1 MKGIMS
7 LLPLRTRHLMMRAAL
22 LTLALLL
29 SACGGGL
36 SKDDSD
42 EAFAV
47 NAGRDRAAAEQSEVS
62 LSAQVS
68 FPSGAVVYNWSSTP
82 ALTITHDDTS
92 IATASL
98 TTPVVTADTQYVV
111 TVSATDSAGQS
122 ASDSFTLTV
131 TPDNLPPTAIIT
143 LSDWPDLPPGTYPAG
158 VSLTFDGR
166 NSSDSDGTS
175 SEEISAWAWQQTAG
189 DDVLT
194 GIETDQSTLVIDTP
208 ISDTRQ
214 TLTFSLM
221 VTDDEGAEDTTTHS
235 VTVLSM
241 SETPPEVDA
250 GIDQALFGGER
261 IVLAGTA
268 TSTVPA
274 AAPIATLWTYSGDA
288 APQII
293 NPNTADTYAL
303 APLVDSA
310 TTLDFYLTGEDRFG
324 NEVTDHLRVLVRPF
338 PVRVLNDTGMT
349 QQATNTTL
357 SATQQ
362 NAFPGQD
369 GQRGAD
375 ALADNNVLEKAGRG
389 ENGFDFTKLNAN
401 GDEEDVD
408 APQFSCV
415 RDNVTGLVWEVKTTD
430 GGLRDLDHRYSWYA
444 EENNGGAPGNL
455 NGTNTSCTLASC
467 NTSAYIDA
475 VNSAG
480 LCGFY
485 DWRLP
490 NHQELMSLVHFGR
503 TALPRIDTQYF
514 PNTGADSAATLWY
527 WTVQPSADG
536 VSNDAAQNAWAI
548 DFISGVDN
556 FLNKSDA
563 VSIRLVRAGR

>member
-1 MKGIMS
+1 MNAIAS
-7 LLPLRTRHLMMRAAL
+7 PVTRFRYILVAIVL
-22 LTLALLL
+22 FLT
-29 SACGGGL
+29 ACGGGL

-42 EAFAV
+42 DSFAV
-47 NAGRDRAAAEQSEVS
+47 NAGRDRAAAEQTEVS

-68 FPSGAVVYNWSSTP
+68 FPTGAVTYSWSSTP
-82 ALTITHDDTS
+82 SLAITHADNTLS
-92 IATASL
+92 AASL
-98 TTPVVTADTQYVV
+98 TTPAVTTDTQYVI

-122 ASDSFTLTV
+122 ANDSFTLTV
-131 TPDNLPPTAIIT
+131 TPENLPPTAIVTAIG
-143 LSDWPDLPPGTYPAG
+143 WPQQPANTYPAG
-158 VSLTFDGR
+158 VTLTLDGR
-166 NSSDSDGTS
+166 SSSDTDTNSN
-175 SEEISAWAWQQTAG
+175 EPISGWLWEQTAG
-189 DDVLT
+189 EDVITDLE
-194 GIETDQSTLVIDTP
+194 IDQSTLVFDTP
-208 ISDTRQ
+208 ISSTRQ
-214 TLTFSLM
+214 TLTFSLT
-221 VTDDEGAEDTTTHS
+221 VTDDEGATNTTTYS
-235 VTVLSM
+235 LTVLAM
-241 SETPPEVDA
+241 EETPPQVDA

-261 IVLAGTA
+261 IVLAGSTS
-268 TSTVPA
+268 STVPA
-274 AAPIATLWTYSGDA
+274 ALPIATLWTYSGDA
-288 APQII
+288 VPVIV
-293 NPNTADTYAL
+293 NPNTADTYAI

-310 TTLDFYLTGEDRFG
+310 TTLDFYLTGEDSFG
-324 NEVTDHLRVLVRPF
+324 NAVTDHLRVLVRPL

-357 SATQQ
+357 SAAQQ

-375 ALADNNVLEKAGRG
+375 ALADNGVLEKAGRG
-389 ENGFDFTKLNAN
+389 EAGFDFTKLNAN

-444 EENNGGAPGNL
+444 DENNGGAVGSL
-455 NGTNTSCTLASC
+455 NGPNTVCTLANC
-467 NTSAYIDA
+467 NTADYIA
-475 VNSAG
+475 AINSAG

-503 TALPRIDTQYF
+503 AELPRIDTQYF
-514 PNTGADSAATLWY
+514 PNTGADTATTLWY
-527 WTVQPSADG
+527 WTAQPGADG

>member
-1 MKGIMS
+1 MKGNS
-7 LLPLRTRHLMMRAAL
+7 LLPCRIRRLLTEVAL
-22 LTLALLL
+22 LATVLLL

-36 SKDDSD
+36 SKDDTD
-42 EAFAV
+42 ESFAV
-47 NAGRDRAAAEQSEVS
+47 NAGRDRSVAEQTDVS

-68 FPSGAVVYNWSSTP
+68 FPTGAVVYSWSSTP

-92 IATASL
+92 LATASL
-98 TTPVVTADTQYVV
+98 TTPAVTADTQYVV
-111 TVSATDSAGQS
+111 TVSATDTAGQ
-122 ASDSFTLTV
+122 AANDSFTLTV
-131 TPDNLPPTAIIT
+131 TPENLPPTAIVT
-143 LSDWPDLPPGTYPAG
+143 VDSWADLPVGTYPAG

-166 NSSDSDGTS
+166 NSTDSDSTS
-175 SEEISAWAWQQTAG
+175 SEEISAWTWLQTAG
-189 DDVLT
+189 EDVLT

-208 ISDTRQ
+208 VSDAQQ
-214 TLTFSLM
+214 TLTFSLT
-221 VTDDEGAEDTTTHS
+221 VVDDEGAEDTTSHS
-235 VTVLSM
+235 ITVLSAAD
-241 SETPPEVDA
+241 TPPEVNA

-268 TSTVPA
+268 TSTVPTA
-274 AAPIATLWTYSGDA
+274 LPIATLWTYSGDA
-288 APQII
+288 APQIV
-293 NPNTADTYAL
+293 NPNNADTYAV
-303 APLVDSA
+303 APLVNSP
-310 TTLDFYLTGEDRFG
+310 TTLDFYLTGEDTFG

-408 APQFSCV
+408 ASQFSCV

-430 GGLRDLDHRYSWYA
+430 GGLRDLDHRFSWYA
-444 EENNGGAPGNL
+444 EENNGGAAGNL
-455 NGTNTSCTLASC
+455 NGTSTSCTLANC
-467 NTSAYIDA
+467 NTSAYIEA

-503 TALPRIDTQYF
+503 TALPRIDTRYF

-527 WTVQPSADG
+527 WTAQPSADG

>member
-1 MKGIMS
+1 MKGNS
-7 LLPLRTRHLMMRAAL
+7 LLPCRIRRLLTEVAL
-22 LTLALLL
+22 LATVLLL

-36 SKDDSD
+36 SKDDTD
-42 EAFAV
+42 ESFAV
-47 NAGRDRAAAEQSEVS
+47 NAGRDRSVAEQTDVS

-68 FPSGAVVYNWSSTP
+68 FPTGAVVYSWSSTP
-82 ALTITHDDTS
+82 ELTITHDDTS
-92 IATASL
+92 LATASL
-98 TTPVVTADTQYVV
+98 TTPAVTADTQYVV
-111 TVSATDSAGQS
+111 TVSATDTAGQ
-122 ASDSFTLTV
+122 AANDSFTLTV
-131 TPDNLPPTAIIT
+131 KPENLPPTAIVT
-143 LSDWPDLPPGTYPAG
+143 VDSWADLPVGTYPAG

-166 NSSDSDGTS
+166 NSTDSDSTS
-175 SEEISAWAWQQTAG
+175 SEEISAWTWLQTAG
-189 DDVLT
+189 EDVLT

-208 ISDTRQ
+208 VSDAQQ
-214 TLTFSLM
+214 TLTFSLT
-221 VTDDEGAEDTTTHS
+221 VVDDEGAEDTTSHS
-235 VTVLSM
+235 ITVLSAAD
-241 SETPPEVDA
+241 TPPEVNA

-268 TSTVPA
+268 TSTVPTA
-274 AAPIATLWTYSGDA
+274 LPIATLWTYSGDA
-288 APQII
+288 APQIV
-293 NPNTADTYAL
+293 NPNNADTYAV
-303 APLVDSA
+303 APLVNSP
-310 TTLDFYLTGEDRFG
+310 TTLDFYLTGEDTFG

-408 APQFSCV
+408 ASQFSCV

-430 GGLRDLDHRYSWYA
+430 AGLRDLDHRFSWYA
-444 EENNGGAPGNL
+444 EENNGGAAGNL
-455 NGTNTSCTLASC
+455 NGTGTSCTLANC
-467 NTSAYIDA
+467 NTSAYIEA

-503 TALPRIDTQYF
+503 TALPRIDTRYF

-527 WTVQPSADG
+527 WTAQPSADG

>member
-1 MKGIMS
+1 MKGNS
-7 LLPLRTRHLMMRAAL
+7 LLPCRIRRLLTEVAL
-22 LTLALLL
+22 LASVLLL

-36 SKDDSD
+36 SKDDTD
-42 EAFAV
+42 ESFAV
-47 NAGRDRAAAEQSEVS
+47 NAGRDRSVAEQTDVS

-68 FPSGAVVYNWSSTP
+68 FPTGAVVYSWSSTP

-92 IATASL
+92 LATASL
-98 TTPVVTADTQYVV
+98 TTPAVTADTQYVV
-111 TVSATDSAGQS
+111 TVSATDTAGQ
-122 ASDSFTLTV
+122 AANDSFTLTV
-131 TPDNLPPTAIIT
+131 TPENLPPTAIVT
-143 LSDWPDLPPGTYPAG
+143 VDSWADLPVGTYPAG

-166 NSSDSDGTS
+166 NSTDSDSTS
-175 SEEISAWAWQQTAG
+175 SEEISAWTWLQTAG
-189 DDVLT
+189 EDVLT

-208 ISDTRQ
+208 VSDAQQ
-214 TLTFSLM
+214 TLTFSLT
-221 VTDDEGAEDTTTHS
+221 VVDDEGAEDTTSHS
-235 VTVLSM
+235 ITVLSAAD
-241 SETPPEVDA
+241 TPPEVNA

-268 TSTVPA
+268 TSTVPTA
-274 AAPIATLWTYSGDA
+274 LPIATLWTYSGDA
-288 APQII
+288 APQIV
-293 NPNTADTYAL
+293 NPNNADTYAV
-303 APLVDSA
+303 APLVNSP
-310 TTLDFYLTGEDRFG
+310 TTLDFYLTGEDTFG

-408 APQFSCV
+408 ASQFSCV

-430 GGLRDLDHRYSWYA
+430 GGLRDLDHRFSWYA
-444 EENNGGAPGNL
+444 EENNGGAAGNL
-455 NGTNTSCTLASC
+455 NGTNTSCTLANC
-467 NTSAYIDA
+467 NTSAYIEA

-503 TALPRIDTQYF
+503 TALPRIDTRYF

-527 WTVQPSADG
+527 WTAQPSADG